1 MKIVKVRAGDTVAK
15 RQEKVIE
22 WYLIQEGSVVRKY
35 SFAESV
41 MSRNAIIGIMEGEW
55 FSCNYVAKEDCTLIV
70 IPCKNAMDLQ
80 LILHEHENFRPI
92 FLRTAVEQRHQQLCL
107 YAALQRKTKLLHYV
121 AETLYNDYKVQCTEL
136 LLTEQVF
143 PRMESFKAL
152 KMQHVA
158 ENWEIANSN
167 SLVKGYLGEYMQL
180 MVKDDGM
187 CVGAIME
194 ASAQMRRVTLGIGE
208 MVHYL
213 KANGDILC
221 ADSGD
226 DIFHLFFDM
235 AVQLSQKKRDVAPAR
250 THMVQIV
257 DAMEQ
262 LGIFGKDRVSEFRG
276 YCENYDFEGAS
287 EGHINVAKED
297 CVSYILEYA
306 GYEKAEIRSF
316 KDTLKNYRELPDPQS
331 TEDDARRLRREISNV
346 FYDVYEKAFFRSIME
361 PGKPEP
367 ILSMFFNFGFMDV
380 AMVGEENTNALH
392 NLSDSLNFFLSDH
405 VFTIYE
411 WLKRIFFGE
420 REPSRNEFDQDY
432 NAYLLEQKRL
442 GEITEGQLLAYR
454 EDNTRKV
461 KFEIHN
467 VFQTGNR
474 ITYGRVSSFCPV
486 IAEYDI
492 YTVLEKMVVTAER
505 IENAIN
511 KVRQLDYS
519 VLYREVLFSDVKR
532 GINQEW
538 IMKEVMPD
546 VILMP
551 NVGSKALM
559 WQEVSGVKSDTPA
572 RFLFPILTSMDL
584 DEQMVEIMGRYR
596 WEICRRIQGVY
607 WNDLREKSLTSEYYD
622 YVQFYR
628 KNSELSAEAKE
639 KLKTAIA
646 RARNSYREVFVKDYQ
661 NWMKYESQGSFR
673 LNKISR
679 NIFMRYCPFSKEVRQ
694 SLISNPVYQNA
705 FAKLE
710 AENKKAVQR
719 ITALYDKYEAAGGT
733 ITAELKDNLKFY
745 QV

>member
-1 MKIVKVRAGDTVAK
+1 MKVIKVKAGDAVAK

-22 WYLIQEGSVVRKY
+22 WYLIQEGSVVRQFA
-35 SFAESV
+35 FAESV

-55 FSCNYVAKEDCTLIV
+55 FLCDYTAKEDCTLIA
-70 IPCKNAMDLQ
+70 IPCKNVMDLQ
-80 LILHEHENFRPI
+80 VMLHEHENFRPI
-92 FLRTAVEQRHQQLCL
+92 FLRTAVEQRHQLLCL
-107 YAALQRKTKLLHYV
+107 YAGLQKKVKLLHHV
-121 AETLYNDYKVQCTEL
+121 AESLYIDYKTQCTEL
-136 LLTEQVF
+136 LLNVQPF

-194 ASAQMRRVTLGIGE
+194 ASAQMHRVTLGIGE

-213 KANGDILC
+213 MANNDILC

-250 THMVQIV
+250 SHMVQIA
-257 DAMEQ
+257 DTMEE
-262 LGIFGKDRVSEFRG
+262 LGIYGKDRVSEFRG
-276 YCENYDFEGAS
+276 YCENYDFEGSS
-287 EGHINVAKED
+287 EGRINVVNED
-297 CVSYILEYA
+297 CVNYILEYA
-306 GYEKAEIRSF
+306 GYEKAEIRKF
-316 KDTLKNYRELPDPQS
+316 KETLKTFRELPDPQS
-331 TEDDARRLRREISNV
+331 TEDDARRLRREIANV
-346 FYDVYEKAFFRSIME
+346 FYDVYEKAFFHSIME
-361 PGKPEP
+361 EGKTEP

-380 AMVGEENTNALH
+380 ALLGEEKTNALYH
-392 NLSDSLNFFLSDH
+392 LSDSLNFFLSDH

-411 WLKRIFFGE
+411 WLRCIFRGE

-432 NAYLLEQKRL
+432 NAYLTEQKRL
-442 GEITEGQLLAYR
+442 GEITDAQLLAYK
-454 EDNTRKV
+454 EDCTRKV
-461 KFEIHN
+461 RFEIHN
-467 VFQTGNR
+467 IFQTGNR
-474 ITYGRVSSFCPV
+474 VTYGRVSSFCPV
-486 IAEYDI
+486 IAGYDI
-492 YTVLEKMVVTAER
+492 FMALEKMVVTAER

-511 KVRQLDYS
+511 KVRYLDYS

-551 NVGSKALM
+551 NAGSKALM
-559 WQEVSGVKSDTPA
+559 WQEVSGAKSDTPA
-572 RFLFPILTSMDL
+572 RFLFPILTSADL

-607 WNDLREKSLTSEYYD
+607 WNDLREKSLTSEFYD

-628 KNSELSAEAKE
+628 KNTELSAEAKE
-639 KLKTAIA
+639 KLKTALA
-646 RARNSYREVFVKDYQ
+646 RARNSFREVFVKDYQ

-673 LNKISR
+673 LNKVSR

-694 SLISNPVYQNA
+694 TLMSNPVYQTA
-705 FAKLE
+705 FTKLE
-710 AENKKAVQR
+710 VENRRSVQR

-733 ITAELKDNLKFY
+733 ITAGLKDNLKYY
-745 QV
+745 QM